1 MTASESSDVREIGPA
16 ELKGLAH
23 PLRMAIYDS
32 LSMYGPQTATGLAKQ
47 LGESSGST
55 SYHLRQLA
63 RHQFIRVAEGKGNG
77 REKWWERTPGA
88 VAVGTRSGKADPSA
102 TAAANFVLRE
112 WTRGSQQALADFVDG
127 LFDQTRVPPSW
138 SDVSDISTS
147 NLRLTREQLAEV
159 VAEYHAVT
167 QKFIDRFRNRDDPGS
182 RPVQI
187 QFNAFPLID
196 GEETPS

>member
-1 MTASESSDVREIGPA
+1 MADDDQSSIREIGPE

-23 PLRMAIYDS
+23 PLRMAIYDA
-32 LSMYGPQTATGLAKQ
+32 LSMYGPHTATGLAGR

-63 RHQFIRVAEGKGNG
+63 RHGFIRVAEGRGNG

-88 VAVGTRSGKADPSA
+88 VEVGARSGAADPSA
-102 TAAANFVLRE
+102 TTAANYVLRE
-112 WTRGSQQALADFVDG
+112 WTRGTQQALADFVNG
-127 LFDQTRVPPSW
+127 LTDDDRVPAAW
-138 SDVSDISTS
+138 SEVADISTS
-147 NLRLTREQLAEV
+147 NLRLTADQLKEI
-159 VAEYHAVT
+159 VAEYQAVT
-167 QKFIDRFRNRDDPGS
+167 QKFINRYRGRDDPGS